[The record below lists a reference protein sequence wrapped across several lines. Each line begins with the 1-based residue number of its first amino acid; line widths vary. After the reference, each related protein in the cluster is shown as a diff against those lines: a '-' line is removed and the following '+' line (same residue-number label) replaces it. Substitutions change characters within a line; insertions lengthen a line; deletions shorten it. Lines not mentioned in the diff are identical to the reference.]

1 MNSTEIKKTDYVYF
15 NIKTNKLHF
24 FNTKISK
31 EPILI
36 IDTNLETDE
45 LIEDL
50 SEDTNVIVI
59 ENDKI
64 YHSNLL
70 LAIINEK
77 FDKIFGIEHILGNNK
92 KIIKTSKGVFIL
104 DVKKRI
110 KIKL

>member
-1 MNSTEIKKTDYVYF
+1 MNSTEIIKTDYVYF

-24 FNTKISK
+24 FNIKKSK

-36 IDTNLETDE
+36 INSNMKTDE
-45 LIEDL
+45 LIEDI
-50 SEDTNVIVI
+50 SEDTNVLLF
-59 ENDKI
+59 ENDRL

-70 LAIINEK
+70 LAIMNEK
-77 FDKIFGIEHILGNNK
+77 FDNIIGIGHILGDNI
-92 KIIKTSKGVFIL
+92 KIIKTSKGIFIL